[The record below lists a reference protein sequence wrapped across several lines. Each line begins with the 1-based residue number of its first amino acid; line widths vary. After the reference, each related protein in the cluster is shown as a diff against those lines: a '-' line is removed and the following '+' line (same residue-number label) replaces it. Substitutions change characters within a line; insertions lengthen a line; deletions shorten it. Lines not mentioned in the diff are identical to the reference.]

1 MFTIWH
7 LPYAKVIREM
17 QEEKEAMTYCKF
29 LNLALY
35 SRAEISEGSP
45 RFVVSAKIAEIAGI
59 KESV

>member
-7 LPYAKVIREM
+7 LPYAEVIREI
-17 QEEKEAMTYCKF
+17 QEEKEALAYCKF

-35 SRAEISEGSP
+35 SRAEISGGTP
-45 RFVVSAKIAEIAGI
+45 RFVVAANIAGI

>member
-7 LPYAKVIREM
+7 LPYAKVIRKVK
-17 QEEKEAMTYCKF
+17 EEKEALAYCKF

-35 SRAEISEGSP
+35 SRAEISEGTP
-45 RFVVSAKIAEIAGI
+45 RFVVSANIAGI